1 MKKNEGPALEVL
13 LRRLAETPRDF
24 LDLPRVGAT
33 GSVHVRAL
41 VFDLSHQIGE
51 ALTEAD
57 FPNFA
62 DFPDKPKNANWLTL
76 CAIGCWLLSDE
87 SLREHVRK
95 PALLLYLG
103 QTLQALAGEYAA
115 QRYLLD
121 SERREE
127 LARITLTD
135 LGLRPAGETEAQAQD
150 RLQALSSIERR
161 RIIAAAR
168 AAEKRAREIREAL
181 IQKAAAE
188 AADKSS
194 RE

>member
-1 MKKNEGPALEVL
+1 MTNPPPLEVL
-13 LRRLAETPRDF
+13 LRRLTETPRDF
-24 LDLPRVGAT
+24 LDPPCVGRT

-41 VFDLSHQIGE
+41 AFDLSHQLGE
-51 ALTEAD
+51 ALSEAELRL
-57 FPNFA
+57 
-62 DFPDKPKNANWLTL
+62 FPDKPKEANWLTL

-87 SLREHVRK
+87 SLRKHVRK
-95 PALLLYLG
+95 QSLLTFLL
-103 QTLQALAGEYAA
+103 QTLPAMAGEYTA

-121 SERREE
+121 PERREE
-127 LARITLTD
+127 LARIALAD

-181 IQKAAAE
+181 IRKAAAE